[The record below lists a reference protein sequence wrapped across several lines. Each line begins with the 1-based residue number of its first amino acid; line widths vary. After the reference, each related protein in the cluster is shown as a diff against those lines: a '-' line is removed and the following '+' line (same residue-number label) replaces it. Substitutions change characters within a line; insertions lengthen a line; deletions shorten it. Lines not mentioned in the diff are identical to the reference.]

1 MTAKLVN
8 DTAVGNMLYAGSII
22 IVTEAQ
28 QPLDE

>member
-8 DTAVGNMLYAGSII
+8 EAAVGNMLHAGSII
-22 IVTEAQ
+22 IVTDAQ